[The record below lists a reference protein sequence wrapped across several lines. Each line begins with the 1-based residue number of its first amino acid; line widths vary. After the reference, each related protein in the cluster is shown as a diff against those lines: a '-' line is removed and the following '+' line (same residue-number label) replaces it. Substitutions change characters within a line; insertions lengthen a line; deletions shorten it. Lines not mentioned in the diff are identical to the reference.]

1 MTVYELIQEL
11 AQYDADAEIKF
22 NVKGNLDFDTVV
34 EFDREN
40 EDNEQNVTVNV
51 DLDDRFEFAR
61 TIDWTTTKPKI
72 VEIQLEY

>member
-22 NVKGNLDFDTVV
+22 NVKGNLDFDTVA
-34 EFDREN
+34 EFDRES
-40 EDNEQNVTVNV
+40 EDDEQNVTVNV

-61 TIDWTTTKPKI
+61 TKDWTRTKPKI